1 MTVFQKSRRKRSSK
15 TLRNRWTASFG
26 ISACFLIGL
35 FWLGGVTQALGS
47 ESGVYRWEWF
57 FYSMFHPIAYWFFLK
72 VSYFTHIELR
82 GDAVVVNN
90 FLVKHVIP
98 ARLVS
103 RVLWEGGVD
112 IVLEDGSKWWCLNL
126 GGSLVGQLAGYPT
139 NRRCAREIENFVE
152 RGKAE
157 PVTVEGSGVV
167 TSLHLN
173 LPFLACASLASLIL
187 FYILSLGY

>member
-1 MTVFQKSRRKRSSK
+1 MTVFQKSRRKISSK

-26 ISACFLIGL
+26 VIVSFIIGL
-35 FWLGGVTQALGS
+35 FWLGGVSQALGS
-47 ESGVYRWEWF
+47 ESGVYLWEWF
-57 FYSMFHPIAYWFFLK
+57 FYSIFHPIAYWFFLK
-72 VSYFTHIELR
+72 VSYFTHVELR
-82 GDAVVVNN
+82 DGTVVVKN

-126 GGSLVGQLAGYPT
+126 GGSLVGRLAGYPT
-139 NRRCAREIENFVE
+139 NRRCAREIEDFVE
-152 RGKAE
+152 RSKTE
-157 PVTVEGSGVV
+157 PVAVEDSGVV

-173 LPFLACASLASLIL
+173 LVFLACASLASFVIFCL
-187 FYILSLGY
+187 LSLGC

>member
-1 MTVFQKSRRKRSSK
+1 MGVFQKARRKRNFK
-15 TLRNRWTASFG
+15 TLRNHWTASFG
-26 ISACFLIGL
+26 ISASFLMGL

-47 ESGVYRWEWF
+47 ESGVYQWEWL
-57 FYSMFHPIAYWFFLK
+57 FYSIFHPIVYWFILK
-72 VSYFTHIELR
+72 ASFFTRIELR
-82 GDAVVVNN
+82 DDVVVVKN

-112 IVLEDGSKWWCLNL
+112 IILKDGTKWWCLNL

-152 RGKAE
+152 RSKVE

-173 LPFLACASLASLIL
+173 LSFLACASLASLIL
-187 FYILSLGY
+187 FYLLSLLY

>member
-1 MTVFQKSRRKRSSK
+1 MSVFQKSRRKRSSK

-26 ISACFLIGL
+26 ISVCFLVGL

-47 ESGVYRWEWF
+47 ESGAYRWEWF
-57 FYSMFHPIAYWFFLK
+57 FYSIFYPTAYWFLLK
-72 VSYFTHIELR
+72 VSCFTYIGLR
-82 GDAVVVNN
+82 VDAVVVKN

-98 ARLVS
+98 AQLVS

-152 RGKAE
+152 RIKAE

-173 LPFLACASLASLIL
+173 LSFLACASLASLIL
-187 FYILSLGY
+187 FYLLSLGY

>member
-1 MTVFQKSRRKRSSK
+1 MTVFQRSRRKRPFR

-47 ESGVYRWEWF
+47 ESGFYRWEWF
-57 FYSMFHPIAYWFFLK
+57 FYSVFHPIAYWFFLK
-72 VSYFTHIELR
+72 VSYFTHVELR
-82 GDAVVVNN
+82 DDAVVVKN
-90 FLVKHVIP
+90 FLVKHAIP

-112 IVLEDGSKWWCLNL
+112 IILEDGSKWWCLNL

-139 NRRCAREIENFVE
+139 NRRCAREIEKFVE
-152 RGKAE
+152 GSKAE

-173 LPFLACASLASLIL
+173 LAFFAFASLASFAV
-187 FYILSLGY
+187 FYLLSLEY